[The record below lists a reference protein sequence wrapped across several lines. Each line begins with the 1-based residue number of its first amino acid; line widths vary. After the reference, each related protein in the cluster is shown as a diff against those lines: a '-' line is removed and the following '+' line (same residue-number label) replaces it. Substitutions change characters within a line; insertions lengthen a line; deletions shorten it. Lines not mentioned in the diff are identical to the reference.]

1 MAEIKRLST
10 ELQVKDKLLDTSGDA
25 GTSGQI
31 LSSTGTGTNWIT
43 LTSAQTTGATFSGN
57 IILDDNSGASPN
69 IQFINEDGNSWYI
82 YNDSNGKFQVQQNST
97 IRATFSSGDLE
108 LTNDLVVNGGTL
120 QLGSD
125 VTLFRDGANILRTD
139 DVLHANGHIH
149 VGGVSGGGSIYNR
162 ADTTNNI
169 TFSSTG
175 LAISKNTTFA
185 GNVGIG
191 ETTPLAPLHVV
202 GDIRLAN
209 ANGSNPT
216 DAGTLMFA
224 ETGGT
229 WGSDMYGFR
238 INQNGSAN
246 YLQIQSANTSTV
258 QTILA
263 LTRDTARVG
272 IGTVSPSAKLH
283 LSGSDSTASAI
294 RQSRVGTVIWD
305 QAIDSSG
312 RLQWGT
318 RSSEGGTRT
327 VHFTVDDSGDVGIGT
342 GAPGTSL
349 DIVGVGARSLR
360 VKSDSSASI
369 IIDSDGDNDGTAGSY
384 LHYRDTGG
392 TKWSL
397 YKETNNDFYLYNA
410 AASKYPIHAK
420 AGGDIVLM
428 EDGNNLG
435 VGVSSPSYK
444 LEVGQDTDGTANLLM
459 LRNSDSTYA
468 QTWAFQSDTN
478 KDLVITGSSG
488 AGGFKF
494 VPGSRGSTF
503 TGDVTVTGDLNVTG
517 DINSVSVTDLDVTDK
532 TITVGVGQTAA
543 NSGSSGILISRS
555 DAADPSMLW
564 NQSTSRFD
572 FNSGLTITG
581 QIHTTGSVN
590 AKGSLFVID
599 TDGTNNHVSVRS
611 NGTEGYITVNNGSNW
626 GLIMRGP
633 VNDPRIGAYYG
644 GVLKIEGFHTSAGGT
659 GSNSVNLAEFD
670 FANERF
676 LVNGDIRINNYTG
689 ANTGGGGQTTYA
701 GGLSIFENSGTA
713 ALFMGIKNASYANRG
728 WSFKATEVGV
738 NSKLELIEHGLSGTR
753 LTIASG
759 GDATFAGDVTISNA
773 TPALNLTDTDNSS
786 NIALSSVGGALIVN
800 STSDQVYQ
808 IGGTEYFRIATSGA
822 TFAGDVSTGGVMN
835 VVGGDLKLDLGR
847 NIRFGNQLAI
857 IKESNGE
864 LKFYG
869 GTNSTDGGFEFF
881 TWDGSAYNSSLTLK
895 NDNNA
900 TFAGNISIPVNKK
913 LYFGGGSH
921 TYIGEDIDD
930 RLRFFVGGAEFL
942 RFTEDTADTIFI
954 CQNAKPL
961 SDSTIDLGATNL
973 RYANIYADNV
983 NSSTV
988 SVSAGALSISGDG
1001 SNAVTLTES
1010 GSGDFTIDAPD
1021 DIRLDAGGADI
1032 VLKSGGTEYSR
1043 LTFNNPGLNIQATQS
1058 NASIYLSPNGT
1069 GNVYASTDSFIISA
1083 TEGEDAKLLLRADE
1097 GDDDGDDWY
1106 ITNTGSGGSL
1116 QFTNDKTGSQLA
1128 HLTLTPQSPSS
1139 SAQSTFA
1146 GNVTVANNL
1155 ISNSKVGIGN
1165 TAPNKKL
1172 VIKSSGADDGIN
1184 LRRNSNDAVI
1194 ATVIETGSGDGA
1206 LLLASNSGSTT
1217 SLLRGT
1223 GTSYINGGTL
1233 YVGRS
1238 SDYFG
1243 SATTFQVDSGANNQ
1257 DVGFHTRN
1265 FYIYSYANGSDANL
1279 IFGDGT
1285 ANFGISAGDTDFRV
1299 YNYGTTS
1306 NALTILKSNNNA
1318 TFAGAVSLTGGALS
1332 ISGDGSNAATLTE
1345 TGAGLLTIAAVD
1357 DVVIDSGSDITLDAA
1372 GNDIRF
1378 FKSGVEYGKF
1388 KQDSNNFDIFASV
1401 ENKDIRF
1408 KGNDAGT
1415 TVTALTLD
1423 MSDQGWAHF
1432 NTGIAVGNSSA
1443 ISTFAG
1449 RVSLALANK
1458 GAPSYTFTGDT
1469 NTGMYSDSADSIK
1482 FTAGGNDRLL
1492 INLTSGKVDVVGSL
1506 TVSSDIEDRDIPCII
1521 NTGWGDDSS
1530 TTSNLMVP
1538 LGNTVDDVSTGAK
1551 DGEHTFVAPYAGK
1564 LVKIIM
1570 KNTNGSLSSSFTT
1583 ELKYYVN
1590 GSSTATSGELTAS
1603 SDAITWAP
1611 TSNNT
1616 FVAGDEINIIY
1627 QKSAGSKYWREVSMT
1642 IVIELTDYDI

>member
-1 MAEIKRLST
+1 MARKFFT
-10 ELQVKDKLLDTSGDA
+10 GVKIIAGDENTLYLDTGA
-25 GTSGQI
+25 
-31 LSSTGTGTNWIT
+31 TG
-43 LTSAQTTGATFSGN
+43 AQTTIFYQVNGSYKYQQRVGTN
-57 IILDDNSGASPN
+57 Y
-69 IQFINEDGNSWYI
+69 EI
-82 YNDSNGKFQVQQNST
+82 YNYTTSNW
-97 IRATFSSGDLE
+97 DY
-108 LTNDLVVNGGTL
+108 
-120 QLGSD
+120 
-125 VTLFRDGANILRTD
+125 
-139 DVLHANGHIH
+139 HIQ
-149 VGGVSGGGSIYNR
+149 G
-162 ADTTNNI
+162 
-169 TFSSTG
+169 STG
-175 LAISKNTTFA
+175 YFA
-185 GNVGIG
+185 LGHND
-191 ETTPLAPLHVV
+191 PK
-202 GDIRLAN
+202 
-209 ANGSNPT
+209 
-216 DAGTLMFA
+216 
-224 ETGGT
+224 
-229 WGSDMYGFR
+229 
-238 INQNGSAN
+238 
-246 YLQIQSANTSTV
+246 
-258 QTILA
+258 
-263 LTRDTARVG
+263 AR
-272 IGTVSPSAKLH
+272 LH
-283 LSGSDSTASAI
+283 LSGDASTNSAI
-294 RQSRVGTVIWD
+294 RQSRTGVVIWD

-327 VHFTVDDSGDVGIGT
+327 VHFTIDDSGVVGIGT
-342 GAPGTSL
+342 GAPGTNL
-349 DIVGVGARSLR
+349 DIVGVGAQSLR

-369 IIDSDGDNDGTAGSY
+369 IIDSDGDDDGTAGSY

-410 AASKYPIHAK
+410 AANKYPIHAK

-435 VGVSSPSYK
+435 
-444 LEVGQDTDGTANLLM
+444 
-459 LRNSDSTYA
+459 
-468 QTWAFQSDTN
+468 
-478 KDLVITGSSG
+478 IG
-488 AGGFKF
+488 AGTPGAKLDVNSGTTNTVALFESTDDKAFIRIKDDNTDTHLISKDNKFSIGESSTDYDNFK
-494 VPGSRGSTF
+494 VDISTGD
-503 TGDVTVTGDLNVTG
+503 TTIAGDVTVAGDLNITG

-532 TITVGVGQTAA
+532 TITVGVGQTSA
-543 NSGSSGILISRS
+543 NSSSSGILISRS

-572 FNSGLTITG
+572 FNSGLTVTG

-701 GGLSIFENSGTA
+701 GGLSIFENSGIG

-728 WSFKATEVGV
+728 WEFKVTEVGV
-738 NSKLELIEHGLSGTR
+738 NSKLELKEHGQTATR

-759 GDATFAGDVTISNA
+759 GDATFASNV
-773 TPALNLTDTDNSS
+773 ALNSRLTFNYNGSSSGSNYLESGTDTWNFKNS
-786 NIALSSVGGALIVN
+786 
-800 STSDQVYQ
+800 
-808 IGGTEYFRIATSGA
+808 GGTTALQINHSNQSA
-822 TFAGDVSTGGVMN
+822 TFAGVITYGNSTGVLTYGS
-835 VVGGDLKLDLGR
+835 DR
-847 NIRFGNQLAI
+847 AI
-857 IKESNGE
+857 LRSASSKALE
-864 LKFYG
+864 LQTNG
-869 GTNSTDGGFEFF
+869 GT
-881 TWDGSAYNSSLTLK
+881 TLMTGV
-895 NDNNA
+895 DANA

-983 NSSTV
+983 NSSAV

-1010 GSGDFTIDAPD
+1010 GNGDFTIDAPD

-1165 TAPNKKL
+1165 SAPNKKL

-1206 LLLASNSGSTT
+1206 LLLASNSGNTNA
-1217 SLLRGT
+1217 LLRGT
-1223 GTSYINGGTL
+1223 GTSYINGGTF
-1233 YVGRS
+1233 YVGQS

-1243 SATTFQVDSGANNQ
+1243 TNTTIQLNSGASTKSVGIRSQILYLYSHGNN
-1257 DVGFHTRN
+1257 TT
-1265 FYIYSYANGSDANL
+1265 SKL
-1279 IFGDGT
+1279 IFGDGS
-1285 ANFGISAGDTDFRV
+1285 ANFGLFSNDTEFAL
-1299 YNYGTTS
+1299 YNYETS
-1306 NALTILKSNNNA
+1306 SNSLLVNRSTNAA

-1345 TGAGLLTIAAVD
+1345 TGAGLLTIATVD
-1357 DVVIDSGSDITLDAA
+1357 DFVIDCGSDITLDAN
-1372 GNDIRF
+1372 GNDIRL
-1378 FKSGVEYGKF
+1378 FKAGVEYGKF
-1388 KQDSNNFDIFASV
+1388 KNGSQDLIIKAST
-1401 ENKDIRF
+1401 NDKDIKF
-1408 KGNDAGT
+1408 EGFDNGSGI
-1415 TVTALTLD
+1415 TALRLD
-1423 MSDQGWAHF
+1423 MSDAGWAHF

-1449 RVSLALANK
+1449 KVSLALANK

-1590 GSSTATSGELTAS
+1590 GSSTATSGELTPS
-1603 SDAITWAP
+1603 SNAITWAP
-1611 TSNNT
+1611 TSSNT
-1616 FVAGDEINIIY
+1616 FVAGDEINIVY

>member
-31 LSSTGTGTNWIT
+31 LSSTGTGTNWIDNSSGT
-43 LTSAQTTGATFSGN
+43 TTGSGNQNFIPLWTSGSVLTSS
-57 IILDDNSGASPN
+57 IISSSNGDVTINGSDNDPRIYINPLGGDIGDTAL
-69 IQFINEDGNSWYI
+69 IQFNSRGYVGYTGGKI
-82 YNDSNGKFQVQQNST
+82 ELGDNGQSKDIRLRVNTADLIFQTS
-97 IRATFSSGDLE
+97 
-108 LTNDLVVNGGTL
+108 
-120 QLGSD
+120 
-125 VTLFRDGANILRTD
+125 
-139 DVLHANGHIH
+139 
-149 VGGVSGGGSIYNR
+149 
-162 ADTTNNI
+162 
-169 TFSSTG
+169 
-175 LAISKNTTFA
+175 NTTRMTVKDD
-185 GNVGIG
+185 GKVGIG
-191 ETTPLAPLHVV
+191 ETTPLTPLHVV

-263 LTRDTARVG
+263 LTRDTASVGIGSISPNGTRVLISGPDTSPEFNTTGISDTTLVLSNSDVAYGTVFGTFGSGKGVIQQRRITSAVYYDLLLQPYGGSVG
-272 IGTVSPSAKLH
+272 IGTIS
-283 LSGSDSTASAI
+283 
-294 RQSRVGTVIWD
+294 
-305 QAIDSSG
+305 
-312 RLQWGT
+312 
-318 RSSEGGTRT
+318 
-327 VHFTVDDSGDVGIGT
+327 
-342 GAPGTSL
+342 PGTNL
-349 DIVGVGARSLR
+349 DIVGVGAQSLR

-384 LHYRDTGG
+384 LHYRDNGG
-392 TKWSL
+392 TKWTL
-397 YKETNNDFYLYNA
+397 YKETNNDFYLHNA

-420 AGGDIVLM
+420 ANGHIVLM

-444 LEVGQDTDGTANLLM
+444 LDVGQDTDGTANLLM
-459 LRNSDSTYA
+459 LRNSDSLYA

-494 VPGSRGSTF
+494 VPGNRGSTF

-572 FNSGLTITG
+572 FNSGLTVTG
-581 QIHTTGSVN
+581 QIHTTGSVY

-599 TDGTNNHVSVRS
+599 TDGTNNHVSARS
-611 NGTEGYITVNNGSNW
+611 NGTEGFLTVNNGSNW
-626 GLIMRGP
+626 GFIVRGP
-633 VNDPRIGAYYG
+633 SNDPRIGAYYG
-644 GVLKIEGFHTSAGGT
+644 GTLKIEGFHSSDGGT
-659 GSNSVNLAEFD
+659 GSNAVD
-670 FANERF
+670 FAQFQFGNDHFQMNAATSTFAGKINAKGGASITGFHAGTINAYSATVSSNLYSALRIVDNTAASTYWDIGAVGGASPDLKF
-676 LVNGDIRINNYTG
+676 FVNAVTTPKFTLSATGNADFSGNVILNSRLTFDYGGDHYFEAGTNSLSYKNSSGGSVITLNASTLASTFTGELYIPGYINH
-689 ANTGGGGQTTYA
+689 A
-701 GGLSIFENSGTA
+701 GDSGTA
-713 ALFMGIKNASYANRG
+713 IGFDADDVI
-728 WSFKATEVGV
+728 
-738 NSKLELIEHGLSGTR
+738 R
-753 LTIASG
+753 L
-759 GDATFAGDVTISNA
+759 
-773 TPALNLTDTDNSS
+773 
-786 NIALSSVGGALIVN
+786 
-800 STSDQVYQ
+800 
-808 IGGTEYFRIATSGA
+808 
-822 TFAGDVSTGGVMN
+822 
-835 VVGGDLKLDLGR
+835 K
-847 NIRFGNQLAI
+847 
-857 IKESNGE
+857 
-864 LKFYG
+864 
-869 GTNSTDGGFEFF
+869 
-881 TWDGSAYNSSLTLK
+881 
-895 NDNNA
+895 
-900 TFAGNISIPVNKK
+900 
-913 LYFGGGSH
+913 
-921 TYIGEDIDD
+921 
-930 RLRFFVGGAEFL
+930 
-942 RFTEDTADTIFI
+942 TA
-954 CQNAKPL
+954 
-961 SDSTIDLGATNL
+961 
-973 RYANIYADNV
+973 
-983 NSSTV
+983 SSTAMQIDSSQNV
-988 SVSAGALSISGDG
+988 KVVAGKLQISGD
-1001 SNAVTLTES
+1001 NDHFVELVQS
-1010 GSGDFTIDAPD
+1010 GNGDFTIDAPD
-1021 DIRLDAGGADI
+1021 DIRLDAGGGDI
-1032 VLKSGGTEYSR
+1032 VLRAGGTEYSR
-1043 LTFNNPGLNIQATQS
+1043 LTHNNTGLHITTSETNS
-1058 NASIYLSPNGT
+1058 SIYFTPNGT
-1069 GNVYASTDSFIISA
+1069 GNVYASTDTFIISA
-1083 TEGEDAKLLLRADE
+1083 YEGETAKILLRTDE
-1097 GDDDGDDWY
+1097 SDDNGDDWY
-1106 ITNTGSGGSL
+1106 ITNEL
-1116 QFTNDKTGSQLA
+1116 NNNLEFTNDRTGSQLA
-1128 HLTLTPQSPSS
+1128 NLTLTPQSPSS
-1139 SAQSTFA
+1139 SAIATFA
-1146 GNVTVANNL
+1146 GNVTVTNNL
-1155 ISNSKVGIGN
+1155 TANLLYTDFVQTRNGAKIDFRHQDGSVIMMIDTDDARVGIGH

-1318 TFAGAVSLTGGALS
+1318 TFAGDVTVTGGDITIGTDSIAGNINSVGDVLALNV
-1332 ISGDGSNAATLTE
+1332 DSNTGG
-1345 TGAGLLTIAAVD
+1345 GAGANIQLKTAGTTQLTVTSSSATFIGSVHLDSDSSQLQFGDDNDMQIFHNGANGEINIGTGNFTIDCVGDINLDADGGDIWFKDGGTEIGLLANTSSNF
-1357 DVVIDSGSDITLDAA
+1357 VIMSRVQDKDIT
-1372 GNDIRF
+1372 
-1378 FKSGVEYGKF
+1378 
-1388 KQDSNNFDIFASV
+1388 
-1401 ENKDIRF
+1401 F
-1408 KGNDAGT
+1408 KGNDGGST
-1415 TVTALTLD
+1415 ITALNLD

-1482 FTAGGNDRLL
+1482 FTAGGSDRLL

-1570 KNTNGSLSSSFTT
+1570 KNTNGALSSSFTT